1 MLASSQKSIV
11 DCLLIHCSFCYI
23 IRVIVS
29 IFIHSLIFLI
39 NSFVL
44 AIEVVLLNP
53 VASQD
58 TVWPNWDI
66 SEICRMKIYL
76 QNYCCGFL
84 HGSYAGSQSCIYFH
98 FTSSYAKWPKP
109 HFQISTQLS
118 SLRSARASL
127 YELNQLMLICE
138 WGRWKID
145 LLKLNYLQSSI
156 NIWWR
161 FWLFSKNGTFL

>member
-1 MLASSQKSIV
+1 MTCACFQSKKHCRLLAYSLFILLHNTCYCFNFYPFSDFFNKQFCTCNRSCSPQSSRIARYSG
-11 DCLLIHCSFCYI
+11 
-23 IRVIVS
+23 
-29 IFIHSLIFLI
+29 
-39 NSFVL
+39 
-44 AIEVVLLNP
+44 
-53 VASQD
+53 
-58 TVWPNWDI
+58 PNWDI

-84 HGSYAGSQSCIYFH
+84 HRSYAGSQSCIYFH

-138 WGRWKID
+138 WGR
-145 LLKLNYLQSSI
+145 
-156 NIWWR
+156 
-161 FWLFSKNGTFL
+161 